1 VGRVWIVRHQTSH
14 RPIFDA
20 SLGVALA
27 RASVPQRTLRRWN
40 SGANAATPQNHESGS
55 DDRNP
60 QPEAHSANAMPVTT
74 MARESHV
81 RRATPLVEREHEE
94 TVERKY
100 AATTAS
106 EAHGSKR
113 TNLTRLSL
121 TLANAKCDRLRRCS
135 GVHPDEVMVRRASA
149 VPATLARVLRQ
160 PRRKSPTTTEKI
172 AAGTQAQWIRR
183 RLPRRGCTPLIVPGG
198 MAIGWASVP
207 Q

>member
-55 DDRNP
+55 DDPNP
-60 QPEAHSANAMPVTT
+60 QPEAHSANAMPVKT
-74 MARESHV
+74 MARDSHV

-106 EAHGSKR
+106 EGHGSKR

-149 VPATLARVLRQ
+149 VPATLRMQRRAVRLALGPGSYASPVERVRQRQRRSPLEPKPSGYEDDCHVGGARR
-160 PRRKSPTTTEKI
+160 
-172 AAGTQAQWIRR
+172 
-183 RLPRRGCTPLIVPGG
+183 
-198 MAIGWASVP
+198 
-207 Q
+207 